1 MTAMEPKCR
10 ICGGAAGKRHDARE
24 MMYGSRET
32 FAYFECAAC
41 GTLQIETVP
50 GDLARHY
57 PAGYYS
63 LDGGLPKRPS
73 LKRRLAAAWAYS
85 RDGGLF
91 GWAAHALKPNPE
103 MRLLGELGIAKDD
116 AILDVGCGKG
126 ARVARLRQFGFSR
139 AEGIDPH
146 LDADVAMDGRKIAR
160 RARLDDVR
168 GLYRLVMFHHS
179 FEHLPDPHAAIA
191 AARGLLAA
199 DGRILIRVPTCSSH
213 AWATY
218 GTDWVQLDAPRHL
231 FLFSRDGFRQLAAA
245 HDLKIVRIEDD
256 SDAFQFWG
264 SEQYRRGIPM
274 NDPRAHS
281 KKAPLF
287 DAARIAAWDAEAK
300 ALNAAGRGDQFAAV
314 LAPA

>member
-1 MTAMEPKCR
+1 METECR
-10 ICGGAAGKRHDARE
+10 ICRGAVARRHVARE
-24 MMYGSRET
+24 MMYGSREE
-32 FAYFECAAC
+32 FGYFECAAC

-50 GDLARHY
+50 DDLARHY

-63 LDGGLPKRPS
+63 LDGALPKRPS

-91 GWAAHALKPNPE
+91 GWACHALKPNPE

-116 AILDVGCGKG
+116 AILDVGCGRG

-146 LDADVAMDGRKIAR
+146 LDTDVEMDGRKIAR

-179 FEHLPDPHAAIA
+179 FEHLPDPHAALA
-191 AARGLLAA
+191 AARGLLAK
-199 DGRILIRVPTCSSH
+199 DGRILIRVPTCSSQV
-213 AWATY
+213 WATY
-218 GTDWVQLDAPRHL
+218 GVDWVQLDPPRHL
-231 FLFSRDGFRQLAAA
+231 FLFSRAGFRQLAAA
-245 HDLKIVRIEDD
+245 HGLAVERIEDD

-281 KKAPLF
+281 KKTPLF
-287 DAARIAAWDAEAK
+287 DAAQIAAWEALAK
-300 ALNAAGRGDQFAAV
+300 ALNAAGQGDQFAAV
-314 LAPA
+314 LKAA